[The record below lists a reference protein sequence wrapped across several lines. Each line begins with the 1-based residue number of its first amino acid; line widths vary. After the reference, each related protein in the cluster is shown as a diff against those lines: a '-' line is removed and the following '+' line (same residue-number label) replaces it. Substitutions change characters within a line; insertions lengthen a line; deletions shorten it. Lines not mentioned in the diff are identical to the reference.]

1 MVKQHFF
8 MSNGPRDYM
17 FHSKANAGGVIG
29 LPALIPIVAEV
40 WATAPE
46 GAVVT
51 AAMVLRC
58 KAIRHTNATA
68 RPDG

>member
-1 MVKQHFF
+1 
-8 MSNGPRDYM
+8 M
-17 FHSKANAGGVIG
+17 FYGKANAGGVIG
-29 LPALIPIVAEV
+29 LPAPITIVAEV

-51 AAMVLRC
+51 AAMVRTC

-68 RPDG
+68 RPDGWT